1 MGFAL
6 ATHYCGGLAVESQ
19 IVMGNTVL
27 DCGMADMYKGCK
39 SDSPL
44 AIHIKKMPCCE
55 NQYQS
60 LDIDDDYKR
69 TIFQSNVNID
79 FIASFIVSFF
89 QVSLFSENKENQYA
103 NYLPPLLECDVTVLH
118 QVFLI

>member
-1 MGFAL
+1 
-6 ATHYCGGLAVESQ
+6 
-19 IVMGNTVL
+19 
-27 DCGMADMYKGCK
+27 
-39 SDSPL
+39 
-44 AIHIKKMPCCE
+44 MPCCE